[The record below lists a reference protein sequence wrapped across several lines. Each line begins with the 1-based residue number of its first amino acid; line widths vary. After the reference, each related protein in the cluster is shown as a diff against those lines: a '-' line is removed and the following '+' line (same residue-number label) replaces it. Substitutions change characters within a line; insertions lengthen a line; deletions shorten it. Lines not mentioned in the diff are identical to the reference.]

1 VHFTTLIPRLAV
13 QPHAVVKSSTKRQ
26 SRMKRLQQAL
36 SPLRLAVAPP
46 AYGPDADGPGTLT

>member
-1 VHFTTLIPRLAV
+1 
-13 QPHAVVKSSTKRQ
+13 
-26 SRMKRLQQAL
+26 MKRLQQAL